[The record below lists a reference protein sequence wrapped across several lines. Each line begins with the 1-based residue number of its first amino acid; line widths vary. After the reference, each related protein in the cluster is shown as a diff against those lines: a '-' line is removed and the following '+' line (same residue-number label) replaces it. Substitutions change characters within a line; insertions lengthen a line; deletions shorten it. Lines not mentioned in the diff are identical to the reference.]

1 MDASN
6 SQNGCKWEKKVHEM
20 RDSVGVNCHYYH
32 SLPCNMHHAMLCRAI
47 VCHAYSVLIII
58 LLLTIN
64 INDID
69 SIAVC
74 VGRFWSIVTFFNIDE
89 CVCISECV
97 KRRFCRRV
105 RVAPISVTCLG
116 AYRRFDPVSLITKG
130 RDTHTGSFD

>member
-6 SQNGCKWEKKVHEM
+6 GQNGCKWEKKVHEM

-32 SLPCNMHHAMLCRAI
+32 SLPCNIPCHAM
-47 VCHAYSVLIII
+47 HKSVLLII